1 MRLPTFYKLF
11 IIPNWGNNI
20 EIRRIELTD
29 NQIQI
34 LHCSMYETLT
44 KNELFEKTKIS
55 LDVLDKELQF
65 LKRNGLIYM
74 SETFGDIVSIIH
86 F

>member
-1 MRLPTFYKLF
+1 
-11 IIPNWGNNI
+11 
-20 EIRRIELTD
+20 
-29 NQIQI
+29 
-34 LHCSMYETLT
+34 MYETLT
-44 KNELFEKTKIS
+44 KNELFEKTNIS

>member
-1 MRLPTFYKLF
+1 
-11 IIPNWGNNI
+11 
-20 EIRRIELTD
+20 
-29 NQIQI
+29 
-34 LHCSMYETLT
+34 MYETLT

-74 SETFGDIVSIIH
+74 SEKFGDIVSIIH